1 MGQLEPRP
9 RAWFPGPMPIP
20 PPIPDVHLVAI
31 VDDDASV
38 RQSAR
43 RLIRSL
49 GHRAEAFGSAEE
61 FLDSGQASE
70 TACLILDVRM
80 PGMDGL
86 ELQPRL
92 ADSDPPIPIVFIT
105 ARASDQEAN
114 RALRAGAVAFLRK
127 PVDKETLLRGC
138 SVRFSRGRPPVEET
152 LMPTDLVDPLDRCAR
167 RLTVP
172 SGAPQLAA
180 DRSELSRNATTA
192 FGSPLQRSPRR
203 SSRRRRGTLFLDTV
217 GSVSPRLRSSSDI
230 TAPCDLRP

>member
-1 MGQLEPRP
+1 MTRARLRNHGAHRP
-9 RAWFPGPMPIP
+9 ALPEAR
-20 PPIPDVHLVAI
+20 LVAI

-38 RQSAR
+38 RRSAR

-86 ELQPRL
+86 ELQRRL

-105 ARASDQEAN
+105 ARASDEEED

-127 PVDKETLLRGC
+127 PVDKETLLG
-138 SVRFSRGRPPVEET
+138 V
-152 LMPTDLVDPLDRCAR
+152 L
-167 RLTVP
+167 
-172 SGAPQLAA
+172 GAVLEGSASDGGNA
-180 DRSELSRNATTA
+180 D
-192 FGSPLQRSPRR
+192 
-203 SSRRRRGTLFLDTV
+203 D
-217 GSVSPRLRSSSDI
+217 D
-230 TAPCDLRP
+230 